1 MIVSPALNETLAF
14 VITIIRIH
22 QRDAVTLPSLSHITF
37 HLTEAER
44 AVTTDSPPRI
54 RLAGA

>member
-14 VITIIRIH
+14 VITIIRIR
-22 QRDAVTLPSLSHITF
+22 QRDAVTVSRLSQVTFRLAEGARAVRTDSLS
-37 HLTEAER
+37 L
-44 AVTTDSPPRI
+44 I